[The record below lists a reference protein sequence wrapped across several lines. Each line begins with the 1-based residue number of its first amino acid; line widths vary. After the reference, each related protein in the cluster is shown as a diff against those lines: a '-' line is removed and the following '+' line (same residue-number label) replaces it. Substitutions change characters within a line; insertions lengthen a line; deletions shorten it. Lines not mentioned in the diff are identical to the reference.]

1 MKVSRSSNLLWQEL
15 KSKAQRAFR
24 EQLVTYE
31 NLLHTMKQLTAGKP
45 TDFSLNFAP
54 VLKIIPYLLRL
65 VMNAKTEFIK
75 ALTHELV

>member
-1 MKVSRSSNLLWQEL
+1 MIRWKEPTMEVPRSSNLLWQEL

-31 NLLHTMKQLTAGKP
+31 NLLHTTKQLTADNP

-54 VLKIIPYLLRL
+54 ASTTTI
-65 VMNAKTEFIK
+65 TG
-75 ALTHELV
+75 